1 MMWLKDTLTPPIWS
15 LFFFCFKFGLY
26 DLYPDGS
33 CWPLGERNISVRQNF
48 ISTTSCSCHPQTI
61 WVMKQDHSVQC
72 SVNGQVVM
80 RNIKNRKQAYWI
92 LPALGEWWTPEKRV
106 FFFLSS
112 PPYLY
117 IFYHV
122 FVLDSFRGWRAI
134 HSKLQNTLLFFFF
147 FSPSLSISLPN
158 SDFLHHY
165 FGRAVQPLWMQTPT
179 CAGEAKAGSS
189 V

>member
-106 FFFLSS
+106 FFSLFSSPSIYFLSCLCPWLISWVKGHSFKAPKHS
-112 PPYLY
+112 P
-117 IFYHV
+117 
-122 FVLDSFRGWRAI
+122 
-134 HSKLQNTLLFFFF
+134 FFFF
-147 FSPSLSISLPN
+147 QSVSLHL
-158 SDFLHHY
+158 
-165 FGRAVQPLWMQTPT
+165 
-179 CAGEAKAGSS
+179 SS
-189 V
+189 

>member
-48 ISTTSCSCHPQTI
+48 ISTTSCSCHPQTL

-106 FFFLSS
+106 FFFSL
-112 PPYLY
+112 LLHIY
-117 IFYHV
+117 IFFIMSLSLTH
-122 FVLDSFRGWRAI
+122 FVGEGPFIQS
-134 HSKLQNTLLFFFF
+134 SKTLSFFFF
-147 FSPSLSISLPN
+147 FQSVSLHL
-158 SDFLHHY
+158 
-165 FGRAVQPLWMQTPT
+165 
-179 CAGEAKAGSS
+179 SS
-189 V
+189 